1 MLLWYNTVLLSF
13 ICRLFLPFK
22 KEILGYFMV
31 GRGFLPFVSH
41 RSSGGAAFV
50 RKKFI
55 RWLESRFWDQKSI
68 IASEFF
74 FEKAE
79 IWGLSLDTNINTHC
93 AFFHQILSPNF
104 FHFYLAKQGEMRR
117 DQNIKHLLLRQWETE
132 GIAEL
137 PVFSRNY
144 TVAQMVSSENECIHY
159 WVRGVKGSHLK
170 PRLNQRKSKE
180 TILLA

>member
-1 MLLWYNTVLLSF
+1 MLLWYNRVLLSF

-31 GRGFLPFVSH
+31 GWGFLPFVSH

-74 FEKAE
+74 LRKLKYGASALTQ
-79 IWGLSLDTNINTHC
+79 ISTHIVLSFTN
-93 AFFHQILSPNF
+93 FFHQISFTFTLQNKVKWGETRISNISCWDNEKLRELLNF
-104 FHFYLAKQGEMRR
+104 QYSVEIIQWLKWLAVKMNVFIIEWGE
-117 DQNIKHLLLRQWETE
+117 
-132 GIAEL
+132 
-137 PVFSRNY
+137 
-144 TVAQMVSSENECIHY
+144 
-159 WVRGVKGSHLK
+159 LK
-170 PRLNQRKSKE
+170 EATSNQD
-180 TILLA
+180 